1 MARPFVPTDHCSD
14 CAVRLDRSRAF
25 HLFLAVVQSLGR
37 NVRLGLFTP
46 DARSLAPPAG
56 ELYRPSPK
64 RAQFVARDRPHRQQT
79 APHKT
84 SPAKRNKGSGRGHS
98 AMALQETGL
107 LRFARLSLLAFFAEF
122 LTRSFRAVL
131 SRRLSWNIPTTGRIA
146 RVSQRPRRK
155 REGAVAAGAGDAGAG
170 VCAKAAPVNI
180 AAANPNAIT
189 FPNVF
194 IVLTFAI
201 FIALSLSSD
210 REPTATNFASGLF
223 ERRRTIARMRRAW
236 QGNLSQLTPPR
247 DLSEAFLFN
256 RRFAIKTSRLVNL

>member
-1 MARPFVPTDHCSD
+1 
-14 CAVRLDRSRAF
+14 
-25 HLFLAVVQSLGR
+25 
-37 NVRLGLFTP
+37 
-46 DARSLAPPAG
+46 
-56 ELYRPSPK
+56 
-64 RAQFVARDRPHRQQT
+64 
-79 APHKT
+79 
-84 SPAKRNKGSGRGHS
+84 
-98 AMALQETGL
+98 MALQETGL

-122 LTRSFRAVL
+122 LTLL
-131 SRRLSWNIPTTGRIA
+131 SVQSLRVGFLGTFQRLGGL
-146 RVSQRPRRK
+146 RVFPSAAAGAEG
-155 REGAVAAGAGDAGAG
+155 EGAVAAGAGDAGAG

-236 QGNLSQLTPPR
+236 QGNLSQ
-247 DLSEAFLFN
+247 
-256 RRFAIKTSRLVNL
+256 